1 MGRGLERIARPP
13 GARGGCAA
21 AACGAGTA
29 VAQDPGTIPTG
40 TEAACLALVQGC
52 LEGAYGVPGDEQYAA
67 DRKGCD
73 LPVKR

>member
-1 MGRGLERIARPP
+1 MNESLARR
-13 GARGGCAA
+13 GARGGCARRRR
-21 AACGAGTA
+21 AGTA

-40 TEAACLALVQGC
+40 TEAACVALVQGY
-52 LEGAYGVPGDEQYAA
+52 LEGAYGVPSDEQYAA